1 MVQFNNNLNQIN
13 EEIFCVIDLETT
25 GTDPLTDRIIEIAVI
40 VFKGDQVLNSFDS
53 LIKSDIYIPSLIT
66 DLTGISNNDLE
77 NAPEFDDISRVL
89 IETIK
94 NIPII
99 GHNVDFDLSFLRNYG
114 MTFENIIFDTLDL
127 SYVFFPSSPSYSLQ
141 SLKKEFNFPVQNS
154 HRALSDCEST
164 MHLFNEIVK
173 DAKSLPSSVIGR
185 LSQVANTSNSVSY
198 THLTLPTTPYV

>member
-53 LIKSDIYIPSLIT
+53 LIKSDTYIPPLIT

-94 NIPII
+94 DIPII

-114 MTFENIIFDTLDL
+114 MTFEL
-127 SYVFFPSSPSYSLQ
+127 SLI
-141 SLKKEFNFPVQNS
+141 
-154 HRALSDCEST
+154 H
-164 MHLFNEIVK
+164 I
-173 DAKSLPSSVIGR
+173 
-185 LSQVANTSNSVSY
+185 
-198 THLTLPTTPYV
+198 